1 MVDYFLKYKHQVKKL
16 FYFWPDKIWNM
27 KNILLAAVVIVF
39 ASCQNDKIA
48 FVDNVRLMENSE
60 EKMDIEAEF
69 KAKSAA
75 LNKKRDS
82 ISQAFQLEAQAL
94 QTKVESLP
102 QKEAQEEYD
111 NLQQR
116 GQFMGQQLQQEEQI
130 LQQQGQAE
138 MDSLIS
144 KVKDEIKDY
153 GKANG
158 FTYILGGGEGG
169 SVLYGQESK
178 DVTDD
183 ILKIINDKYEN

>member
-1 MVDYFLKYKHQVKKL
+1 
-16 FYFWPDKIWNM
+16 
-27 KNILLAAVVIVF
+27 
-39 ASCQNDKIA
+39 
-48 FVDNVRLMENSE
+48 
-60 EKMDIEAEF
+60 
-69 KAKSAA
+69 
-75 LNKKRDS
+75 
-82 ISQAFQLEAQAL
+82 
-94 QTKVESLP
+94 
-102 QKEAQEEYD
+102 
-111 NLQQR
+111 
-116 GQFMGQQLQQEEQI
+116 
-130 LQQQGQAE
+130 

>member
-1 MVDYFLKYKHQVKKL
+1 
-16 FYFWPDKIWNM
+16 
-27 KNILLAAVVIVF
+27 
-39 ASCQNDKIA
+39 
-48 FVDNVRLMENSE
+48 
-60 EKMDIEAEF
+60 MDIEAEF

>member
-1 MVDYFLKYKHQVKKL
+1 
-16 FYFWPDKIWNM
+16 M